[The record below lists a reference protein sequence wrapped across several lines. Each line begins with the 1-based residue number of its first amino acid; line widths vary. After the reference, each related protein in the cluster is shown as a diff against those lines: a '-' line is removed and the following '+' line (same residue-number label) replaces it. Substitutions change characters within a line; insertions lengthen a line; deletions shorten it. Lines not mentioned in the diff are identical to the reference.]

1 MSLFSKNTQL
11 ISLCHLFIRLH
22 FWLSFVISIPLTSQ
36 GCHEQDRRAL
46 LDFRSSLEDPAN
58 RLSSWKDS
66 YQHQNCCNWQGIRCS
81 YDSFRVISIQLRNT
95 DLESYLKES
104 SSSGNSDLEKPNSA
118 LHGKFSPSLF
128 KITLEYIDLALNNFQ
143 DSEIP
148 LQISHLNKLTH
159 LDLANSNLSSSISTQ
174 FANLTSL
181 RYLDL
186 SCTVDFSRNNPNPYY
201 VSTSCLKLSSTKWM
215 RSLGNLQVLR
225 LSGIDLYET
234 TSSRYKFAE
243 HISYLS
249 NLRDLDLSNCNI
261 ASAIFPINGF
271 HNLSRLSSLKLSQNS
286 GISLNLP
293 VQLGNLTSLSTLDL
307 SNCGLEGSVIPYF
320 PQLKELDLSG
330 NSNFHPDLVRF
341 FQHQWPKLQRIS
353 LSFTNISG
361 SIPSFISNAPLLVSL
376 DAGYC
381 SIQGTLPSSI
391 YNLSRLQTLELAGN
405 NITGYIDSS
414 ISKLKFLNYLDL
426 ATNKLQGFIPKS
438 ICNMFS
444 LHILSLHSN
453 NITGTIPGCISKL
466 RNLTGNVSLISL
478 LNELDLT
485 SIDLR
490 SSRRLTVVID
500 QNFSSYSKFKL
511 DSLVLPS
518 CNLKGLFP
526 TFICEL
532 SNLRRLNLSHN
543 HLTGV
548 IPSCVSKLK
557 NLYIFDVSKN
567 KLSGHLPPLPFPPF
581 DNSGSSSG
589 GFSVH
594 VLSTFDLSNNKLS
607 GELSKENGKRLSSF
621 STINLAGNEFSGL
634 IPFFICSKDSESNP
648 TFMDFSN
655 NNLSGIIPTSIGYCT
670 YLNSLNLGANNLTG
684 NVPSELQQLKSLSY
698 LQLNDNNLDGSPLNF
713 ISMLQK
719 LQVLNL
725 ANNHFGGRIPTVF
738 GSLHDLTILS
748 LRLNKFN
755 GSIPEEII
763 HLKNL
768 QILDLS
774 ENNLTGFLP
783 RKIGNLMMLRS
794 RPNDAYSLDQFL
806 GYSVVSVQLQM
817 VIKGIVMQFEKLY
830 TYSSGVDL
838 SCNALEG
845 NIPYEIGLLQGLST
859 LNLSHNHF
867 SGIIPKSVGNMS
879 GLESLDLSFNKLS
892 GKIPQSLV
900 LVRYLGYLNLSYN
913 NLSGRIPR
921 EAHFDTLSGDGSAY
935 LNNSLLCGF
944 YTNHTCEGDRRSNV
958 TDSNPPNESYQD
970 DKEDAKEKLLL
981 YAIVA
986 LGFGVGFWG
995 LFLVLLL
1002 KKEKWWFGYWRL
1014 VDVVA
1019 LRVANIC
1026 CKF

>member
-22 FWLSFVISIPLTSQ
+22 IWLSFVISIPLTSQ
-36 GCHEQDRRAL
+36 GCQEQDRRAL
-46 LDFRSSLEDPAN
+46 LDFKSSLEDPAN

-104 SSSGNSDLEKPNSA
+104 SSSGKSDLEKPNSA
-118 LHGKFSPSLF
+118 LH
-128 KITLEYIDLALNNFQ
+128 E
-143 DSEIP
+143 
-148 LQISHLNKLTH
+148 
-159 LDLANSNLSSSISTQ
+159 
-174 FANLTSL
+174 
-181 RYLDL
+181 
-186 SCTVDFSRNNPNPYY
+186 
-201 VSTSCLKLSSTKWM
+201 LSSTKWM

-320 PQLKELDLSG
+320 PQLKELDLSW

-361 SIPSFISNAPLLVSL
+361 SIPSYISNAPLLVSL
-376 DAGYC
+376 EAGYC
-381 SIQGTLPSSI
+381 SIRGSLPSSI

-405 NITGYIDSS
+405 NIT
-414 ISKLKFLNYLDL
+414 
-426 ATNKLQGFIPKS
+426 
-438 ICNMFS
+438 
-444 LHILSLHSN
+444 
-453 NITGTIPGCISKL
+453 
-466 RNLTGNVSLISL
+466 
-478 LNELDLT
+478 
-485 SIDLR
+485 
-490 SSRRLTVVID
+490 
-500 QNFSSYSKFKL
+500 
-511 DSLVLPS
+511 VLPS
-518 CNLKGLFP
+518 CNLRGLFP

-557 NLYIFDVSKN
+557 NLYIFDVSNN

-655 NNLSGIIPTSIGYCT
+655 NNLSGIIPTSVGYCT
-670 YLNSLNLGANNLTG
+670 YLNSLNLGGNNLTG

-738 GSLHDLTILS
+738 GSLGDLTILS
-748 LRLNKFN
+748 LRSNNFN
-755 GSIPEEII
+755 GSIPEEVI

-794 RPNDAYSLDQFL
+794 KPNDAYSLDQFL

-879 GLESLDLSFNKLS
+879 GLESLALSFNKLS
-892 GKIPQSLV
+892 GNIPQSLV
-900 LVRYLGYLNLSYN
+900 SVRYLGYLNLSYN

-921 EAHFDTLSGDGSAY
+921 EAHFDTLSGDGLAY

-944 YTNHTCEGDRRSNV
+944 YTNHTCEGDRKSNV

-986 LGFGVGFWG
+986 QGFGVGFWG